1 MSCAAATVLSVAQP
15 GSGLHVP
22 MSVGSRP
29 AHRSL
34 MIAVAFGTEF
44 VPVRRQLASS
54 GPNDEAPLSF
64 PFWHFVPPLMISFTI
79 PASALT
85 IASTQAMR
93 SFRLG
98 GLPVDRL
105 ALPAV
110 VSWLLAIVPSI
121 SGKTAP
127 AGSLPS

>member
-22 MSVGSRP
+22 MSMGSRP
-29 AHRSL
+29 AHLLL
-34 MIAVAFGTEF
+34 MTAVVFGTEF
-44 VPVRRQLASS
+44 VPVRRQLASG

-64 PFWHFVPPLMISFTI
+64 PFWPFVPPLMISFTT

-93 SFRLG
+93 SL
-98 GLPVDRL
+98 LVDRL